1 MVNYTV
7 CIYRVFLMNLQG
19 PAQILINIS
28 EMELSL
34 ENKNYF
40 TRKLYN
46 EKNTENTIKAGF
58 RRLKYHL

>member
-40 TRKLYN
+40 YFRNSVFVNYSSFVLYY
-46 EKNTENTIKAGF
+46 K
-58 RRLKYHL
+58 RLVS